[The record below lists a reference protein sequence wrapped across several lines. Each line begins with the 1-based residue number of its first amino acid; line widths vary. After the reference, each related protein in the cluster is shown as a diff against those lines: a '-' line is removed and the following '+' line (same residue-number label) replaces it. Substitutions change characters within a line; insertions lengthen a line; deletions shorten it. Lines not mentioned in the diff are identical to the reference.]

1 MSDVSAIQLAP
12 HDSLC
17 LKTMTGAACEAVRT
31 RSSSTSDASGAN
43 TCDTSSFYALLPI
56 AFVLALAGATPVAAQ
71 SALARGSAE
80 WTAAAAIAQ
89 GIECCNRRAASA
101 MRCRPWRGAA
111 CSPTPRGPSWL
122 RGRFEWMVE
131 VSPYFAEWKEGRAR
145 GAGVVPLSWR
155 WNLDPRGRWF
165 PYAEVGGG
173 ALWTTEPVPKGT
185 TGTNFTTHAGFGARW
200 LAAGGQGLLIG
211 YRLHH
216 ISNGNRVARNPGVNA
231 HMLVVGWTGI
241 GR

>member
-1 MSDVSAIQLAP
+1 
-12 HDSLC
+12 
-17 LKTMTGAACEAVRT
+17 
-31 RSSSTSDASGAN
+31 
-43 TCDTSSFYALLPI
+43 
-56 AFVLALAGATPVAAQ
+56 VLALAGATPVAAQ

-89 GIECCNRRAASA
+89 GIDVLQSA
-101 MRCRPWRGAA
+101 GGQRYAM
-111 CSPTPRGPSWL
+111 PTLAWGRVLTDARGPSWL